1 MAPPRPEAGP
11 ISDRHSPI
19 PDAAASPLPGGVAV
33 NPYIA
38 KEEKSGPHQP
48 AASPSRRGGPPSA
61 SLAFAETAPPLS
73 HGEGGVSAA
82 EILRHADKLAQER
95 AREGKDPMTVP
106 EGASRVLAGFLVSFE
121 GDILGQWWPLYQG
134 KNWIGRQGSMSG
146 LDVELAH
153 PTTSSRH
160 AVIHAS
166 ARPGRLIMEDQ
177 GSTNG
182 TFVNEAQLGRGNRHE
197 LSDGDSVR
205 FGLFPAIVKIV
216 A

>member
-1 MAPPRPEAGP
+1 
-11 ISDRHSPI
+11 
-19 PDAAASPLPGGVAV
+19 
-33 NPYIA
+33 
-38 KEEKSGPHQP
+38 
-48 AASPSRRGGPPSA
+48 
-61 SLAFAETAPPLS
+61 
-73 HGEGGVSAA
+73 
-82 EILRHADKLAQER
+82 
-95 AREGKDPMTVP
+95 
-106 EGASRVLAGFLVSFE
+106 
-121 GDILGQWWPLYQG
+121 
-134 KNWIGRQGSMSG
+134 MSG

-197 LSDGDSVR
+197 LSDGVSVR